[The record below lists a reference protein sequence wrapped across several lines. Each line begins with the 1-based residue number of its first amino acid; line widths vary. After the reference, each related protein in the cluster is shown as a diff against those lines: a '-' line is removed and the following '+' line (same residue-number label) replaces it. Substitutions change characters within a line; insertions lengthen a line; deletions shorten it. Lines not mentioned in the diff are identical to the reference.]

1 MEKYRNF
8 LKNTLFFCVCNYNL
22 FEQQKL
28 EEDLKSDLGGKF
40 EDAVLALIEARDEF
54 EAKMLKKAIKVEYIQ
69 LKLSNMNFYLLNSK
83 GPGTDE
89 KALIRILCA
98 KESKEIETLK
108 AAYKRRNIKINF
120 KII

>member
-1 MEKYRNF
+1 
-8 LKNTLFFCVCNYNL
+8 
-22 FEQQKL
+22 
-28 EEDLKSDLGGKF
+28 
-40 EDAVLALIEARDEF
+40 
-54 EAKMLKKAIKVEYIQ
+54 
-69 LKLSNMNFYLLNSK
+69 MNFYLLNSK

-120 KII
+120 KIIWFTLSLNVLIIKVYDVDLEKDLSHEEGGYLGEIIFNILQLFS